1 MVEALALLAGLAGAV
16 GSYSLGYLA
25 GRSHRKAHDV
35 RYFME
40 CKADIDLE
48 NVDWTG
54 SIGHTREDCLR
65 RNPYKY

>member
-1 MVEALALLAGLAGAV
+1 VVEALALLAGLVGAA
-16 GSYSLGYLA
+16 GSYGLGYLS
-25 GRSHRKAHDV
+25 GRAHRKAHDV
-35 RYFME
+35 RHFME
-40 CKADIDLE
+40 CKSDIDLE